1 MKTNVRR
8 KFIVANWKMHTTSFE
23 AQQLVKGII
32 NGFATP
38 DHVTV
43 IICPPF
49 PYLPI
54 VGDMLRGSRILLGA
68 QNMYPES
75 EGAFTGEVSPTMLLD
90 LNCKYVI
97 VGHSERRHKLGESD
111 AFINRK
117 VTCALTS
124 GLQVILC
131 VGETLKERQSG
142 QTEAVLDRQLSTGL
156 AGVTPETL
164 ANVSVAYE
172 PVWAIGN
179 NEHHATPQ
187 EAHDTHVLI
196 RNKLGQMLG
205 VTWAE
210 KLTVSYG
217 GSVEPGNAAEFLGK
231 DGIDGVLIGGA
242 SLKADEFLAI
252 INAGICETEAELE
265 ST

>member
-75 EGAFTGEVSPTMLLD
+75 EGALTGEVSPTMLLD

-97 VGHSERRHKLGESD
+97 VGHSERRHRLGESD

-131 VGETLKERQSG
+131 VGETLKRASKRADGGGTRSSTQHRTGWSNARDIGKRERRLR
-142 QTEAVLDRQLSTGL
+142 T
-156 AGVTPETL
+156 
-164 ANVSVAYE
+164 SVGD
-172 PVWAIGN
+172 W
-179 NEHHATPQ
+179 Q
-187 EAHDTHVLI
+187 
-196 RNKLGQMLG
+196 
-205 VTWAE
+205 
-210 KLTVSYG
+210 
-217 GSVEPGNAAEFLGK
+217 
-231 DGIDGVLIGGA
+231 
-242 SLKADEFLAI
+242 
-252 INAGICETEAELE
+252 
-265 ST
+265 